1 MEYHFGD
8 KSAGL
13 ITAPGIASQIKNISK
28 INLEH
33 LAGPLISHY
42 KVLSELLWLP
52 KEQAEL
58 ISSFLVNMKSSRSLQ
73 TDDLKGLFELL
84 PNL

>member
-13 ITAPGIASQIKNISK
+13 ITAPEIASQIKNISK
-28 INLEH
+28 INLER

-42 KVLSELLWLP
+42 KVIADLLWLP
-52 KEQAEL
+52 KE
-58 ISSFLVNMKSSRSLQ
+58 
-73 TDDLKGLFELL
+73 
-84 PNL
+84 